1 MIEEAYKLGYY
12 AALEDFMEMFLKGK
26 DLEDYLFEAANTRN
40 EDAESA
46 MWDDPRFMELYNA
59 MS

>member
-12 AALEDFMEMFLKGK
+12 AALEDIFEVFLQGK
-26 DLEDYLFEAANTRN
+26 DLEDYIFISAETR
-40 EDAESA
+40 ETDAESA